1 MHIIANGQLRPKRLS
16 YAIALALA
24 SNIALAQEAP
34 KTEAPAK
41 DTAIQKVVVSSTR
54 ASQQSGIDRKKNA
67 ATAQDSIVAEDVGAL
82 PDRNI
87 GEAISRIAGI
97 ALDRGDFGEGV
108 SVAVRGNS
116 ADLTRVEIDGQ
127 GVQSGGGTDMN
138 GGGSGRGVE
147 FREMS
152 SDLIKSVDVVKGS
165 TADMTEGS
173 LGGGIIIKT
182 RTGLDFK
189 KPFYSL
195 RVAAAQNSLNE
206 KWTPD
211 TNLILA
217 NKFFDDRLGVLL
229 NVSTSQANNEGHSQ
243 QVATNANQGYAR
255 AVDFDNSPNKT
266 FSFNPSTVNTTDPL
280 STTTLLASPLTGGGF
295 FNAASPLDLVTRS
308 ANAKSKA
315 DCYATFPNLTTAQQN
330 AINGTNARN
339 AAINQRGNELMT
351 CLNQWNDYTPS
362 LVRFIEKKQI
372 DKRRSADLRLDF
384 KVNNELTVYAKGS
397 IQRRRVD
404 DNFLVYGLGGLA
416 TNTTVANS
424 PTYNGPTFTDSASGV
439 RSAVPGSGYFLY
451 DTPSFRSNTF
461 PASGL
466 VANVDPRSVVVDA
479 NHHVTKFGIS
489 DGSAFVDQIHN
500 VIETSSRYLQTGG
513 TYRNGPLLAEFFIGD
528 AKSDFTRGD
537 KRTSWTYSY
546 GPATLSVLP
555 NGLWAYSFPQGSSF
569 NQSNPANYA
578 VARPAVANLAAV
590 PASATV
596 PVAVPA
602 YTIAQ
607 QPLLTQAPSLQFTP
621 RGNEGGERTAKLD
634 LTYALSD
641 QVPFLS
647 RIKTGINLR
656 DTTGE
661 SWNPNGG
668 YTVKSAVGTF
678 GQAGYVPAINLPQ
691 SIVRSSFIGCENTAG
706 SLGAGGAPCKY
717 GFNPSTNTSTAQSGQ
732 VVVNQKQFQDIIA
745 AAMTGQTTRFFNGA
759 KDRPADLLEG
769 WTTIDVEKV
778 FAMTGVPNANY
789 DCLKECTASDGK
801 VYAQPSN
808 KFSEKVR
815 SGYLMTDFTVDR
827 VPFTSKALPFNLEL
841 EGNFGYRIV
850 NTKVSGTGILGFQ
863 TITKNGSFNPSNP
876 DASSGVNSTTL
887 IVPTTLNAS
896 TTDYMPSLNLALW
909 AVPDQV
915 VVRYNRAKTVAR
927 PPVDRLL
934 PSGTCTYD
942 ERKIDTIS
950 GTELDQTC
958 TGTMGNPAL
967 RPQTNWNQ
975 NLSLEWYPNRDTT
988 FNVSYF
994 NQKGKIG
1001 PNEVVGRSDV
1011 KLFSGTELVDPV
1023 TGKSLGDVDFN
1034 YRTYD
1039 NGVATTR
1046 KGIEFQSK
1054 TAFTFLPSVLKYTG
1068 LDANY
1073 TKLRSAVSA
1082 VNVVDLI
1089 TGTPLPPARE
1099 SKYSYNASLW
1109 YDDGAF
1115 SARLALQFVAQ
1126 QFTCIAACGFNT
1138 VNNYPS
1144 SPGVTRVTVTPFNP
1158 GSPNFK
1164 DSTRFIDAK
1173 IAYRFA
1179 NGIEIFAEGRNLG
1192 KATTSNSQG
1201 PYTPFA
1207 DGTPN
1212 LLDYAYAGRRIMVGM
1227 TIRN

>member
-24 SNIALAQEAP
+24 SNIAMAQETP
-34 KTEAPAK
+34 KTETPAK

-54 ASQQSGIDRKKNA
+54 ASQQSSIDRKKNA

-97 ALDRGDFGEGV
+97 SLNRGDFGEGV
-108 SVAVRGNS
+108 SVAVRGNT

-127 GVQSGGGTDMN
+127 GLQAGGGTDLN

-217 NKFFDDRLGVLL
+217 NKFFDDRLGVIL
-229 NVSTSQANNEGHSQ
+229 NVSTSQARNEGHSA
-243 QVATNANQGYAR
+243 QVATSANQGYAR
-255 AVDFDNSPNKT
+255 ALDFDNSPNKT
-266 FSFNPSTVNTTDPL
+266 FAFNPGTVSTTDPL
-280 STTTLLASPLTGGGF
+280 AKTTLLASPLTAGGF

-308 ANAKSKA
+308 ASAQSKA
-315 DCYATFPNLTTAQQN
+315 DCYAAFPNLTTAQQN

-339 AAINQRGNELMT
+339 AAINQRGNELLT

-362 LVRFIEKKQI
+362 LVRYLQKTQI
-372 DKRRSADLRLDF
+372 DKRRSGDLRLDF

-397 IQRRRVD
+397 IQRRKVD
-404 DNFLVYGLGGLA
+404 DNFLTYSLGGLA
-416 TNTTVANS
+416 TNSASTAT
-424 PTYNGPTFTDSASGV
+424 PTYSGATFSDATGSRVAI
-439 RSAVPGSGYFLY
+439 PGSGYFTY
-451 DTPSFRSNTF
+451 DTPSFRSNAF
-461 PASGL
+461 PIAGTA
-466 VANVDPRSVVVDA
+466 ANVDPRSVTVDA
-479 NHHVTKFGIS
+479 NHHVTKFTIS
-489 DGSAFVDQIHN
+489 DGSAGVDQIHN
-500 VIETSSRYLQTGG
+500 TIETSSRYLQTGG
-513 TYRNGPLLAEFFIGD
+513 TYRKGPLLAEFFIGD
-528 AKSDFTRGD
+528 AKSDFSRGD
-537 KRTSWTYSY
+537 KRTSWSYNY
-546 GPATLSVLP
+546 GPATLQVLP
-555 NGLWAYSFPQGSSF
+555 NGLWTHTFPPGSNFDS
-569 NQSNPANYA
+569 SNPANFA
-578 VARPAVANLAAV
+578 VARPAANATTAV
-590 PASATV
+590 NATATQ
-596 PVAVPA
+596 PTAIPA

-607 QPLLTQAPSLQFTP
+607 QPLQTQAPSLQFTP
-621 RGNEGGERTAKLD
+621 RMNEGGERTAKLD

-647 RIKTGINLR
+647 RIKTGLNLR
-656 DTTGE
+656 DTRGE

-668 YTVKSAVGTF
+668 YVVQAPVGDF
-678 GQAGYVPAINLPQ
+678 GKAGYIPGIYMPQ

-717 GFNPSTNTSTAQSGQ
+717 GYNPNVNPNTALSGQ
-732 VVVNQKQFQDIIA
+732 TVMTQKQFLDIITQS
-745 AAMTGQTTRFFNGA
+745 MTKPTTTFFNGA
-759 KDRPADLLEG
+759 KDRPADLLQG
-769 WTTIDVEKV
+769 WTQIDVEKV
-778 FAMTGVPNANY
+778 FALTGVPNVNY
-789 DCLKECTASDGK
+789 DCVKECTASDGK
-801 VYAQPSN
+801 VYKQPSS

-815 SGYLMTDFTVDR
+815 SGYVMTDFTIDHL
-827 VPFTSKALPFNLEL
+827 PGTSKALPFNWEL
-841 EGNFGYRIV
+841 EGNFGYRVV
-850 NTKVSGTGILGFQ
+850 NTKVEGTGILGFQ
-863 TITKNGSFNPSNP
+863 TIQKSPSYNPANP
-876 DASSGVNSTTL
+876 DVSTGLISNTL
-887 IVPTTLNAS
+887 IVPTTLSAS

-909 AVPDQV
+909 AIPDQV

-934 PSGTCTYD
+934 PSGTCTFD
-942 ERKIDTIS
+942 ERKIDTLT

-975 NLSLEWYPNRDTT
+975 NLSVEWYPNRDTT

-1001 PNEVVGRSDV
+1001 PNEVVSRSDI
-1011 KLFSGTELVDPV
+1011 KLFSGTELIDPV
-1023 TGKSLGDVDFN
+1023 TGKSLGDLDFN

-1039 NGVATTR
+1039 NGAATTR

-1082 VNVVDLI
+1082 ANVVDLI

-1115 SARLALQFVAQ
+1115 SARVALQFVAQ
-1126 QFTCIAACGFNT
+1126 QFNCIAACGANS

-1144 SPGVTRVTVTPFNP
+1144 SPGVTRITVTPFNP
-1158 GSPNFK
+1158 GSPNFI

-1173 IAYRFA
+1173 VAYRFA

-1192 KATTSNSQG
+1192 NATTSNSQG

-1212 LLDYAYAGRRIMVGM
+1212 LLDYAYSGRRIMVGM

>member
-1 MHIIANGQLRPKRLS
+1 MS

-24 SNIALAQEAP
+24 SNMAFAQDAP
-34 KTEAPAK
+34 KAEAPAK
-41 DTAIQKVVVSSTR
+41 EATVQKVVVSSTR

-67 ATAQDSIVAEDVGAL
+67 ATAQDSIVAEDVGAF

-87 GEAISRIAGI
+87 GEAISRISGI

-127 GVQSGGGTDMN
+127 GVQSGGGTDLN

-195 RVAAAQNSLNE
+195 RVAASQGSLNKE
-206 KWTPD
+206 WSPD

-217 NKFFDDRLGVLL
+217 NKFLDDRLGVLL
-229 NVSTSQANNEGHSQ
+229 NVSTSQAHNEGHSS
-243 QVATNANQGYAR
+243 QVATSANQGYAR

-266 FSFNPSTVNTTDPL
+266 FSFNPSTVSTTDPL
-280 STTTLLASPLTGGGF
+280 ATTTLLASPLSAGGF
-295 FNAASPLDLVTRS
+295 FNAASPLELVTRS
-308 ANAKSKA
+308 ASANSKA
-315 DCYATFPNLTTAQQN
+315 DCYSTFPALTTAQTN
-330 AINGTNARN
+330 AISGTTARN

-362 LVRFIEKKQI
+362 LIRYIEKKQI

-397 IQRRRVD
+397 IQRRRID
-404 DNFLVYGLGGLA
+404 DNFQVYGLGGLT
-416 TNTTVANS
+416 TNPAASNT
-424 PTYNGPTFTDSASGV
+424 PTYNGPTFTDSPTGV

-461 PASGL
+461 PATGT

-479 NHHVTKFGIS
+479 NHHVTKYTIS
-489 DGSAFVDQIHN
+489 DGSAAVDQIHN
-500 VIETSSRYLQTGG
+500 IIETSSRYLQTGG

-537 KRTSWTYSY
+537 KRTAWSYNY

-555 NGLWAYSFPQGSSF
+555 NGLWTYSFPQGSNF
-569 NQSNPANYA
+569 NQSNPANYTA
-578 VARPAVANLAAV
+578 ARPAVAPTQAV
-590 PASATV
+590 AASATV
-596 PVAVPA
+596 PVAIPA

-607 QPLLTQAPSLQFTP
+607 QPLLTQSPSLQFTP
-621 RGNEGGERTAKLD
+621 RGSEGGERTAKVD
-634 LTYALSD
+634 LTYALND

-656 DTTGE
+656 DTRGE

-668 YTVKSAVGTF
+668 YVVQSAVGTF
-678 GQAGYVPAINLPQ
+678 GQAGYVPAINMPQ

-706 SLGAGGAPCKY
+706 SLGAGGSPCKY
-717 GFNPSTNTSTAQSGQ
+717 GYNPSTNPATALSGQ
-732 VVVNQKQFQDIIA
+732 VVMNQQQFQDIIT
-745 AAMTGQTTRFFNGA
+745 AAMTGQSTRFFNGA
-759 KDRPADLLEG
+759 KDRPAGLVES
-769 WTTIDVEKV
+769 WSTIDVEKV
-778 FAMTGVPNANY
+778 FAMTGVPNVNY

-808 KFSEKVR
+808 KFTEKVR

-827 VPFTSKALPFNLEL
+827 VPFTSKALPFNWEL

-850 NTKVSGTGILGFQ
+850 NTKVSGTGVMGFQ
-863 TITKNGSFNPSNP
+863 TIRKTGGFNPSNP
-876 DASSGVNSTTL
+876 DAAAGITSSTL

-896 TTDYMPSLNLALW
+896 TTDYMPALNLALW

-915 VVRYNRAKTVAR
+915 VLRYNRAKTIAR
-927 PPVDRLL
+927 PPVERLL
-934 PSGTCTYD
+934 PAGTCTYD
-942 ERKIDTIS
+942 ERKVDALS

-958 TGTMGNPAL
+958 TGNLGNPAL

-975 NLSLEWYPNRDTT
+975 NLSVEWYPNRDTMFT
-988 FNVSYF
+988 ASAFH
-994 NQKGKIG
+994 QKGIIG
-1001 PNEVVGRSDV
+1001 PSELVGRSDV

-1023 TGKSLGDVDFN
+1023 TGKSLGDLDFN
-1034 YRTYD
+1034 YRTWD
-1039 NGVATTR
+1039 NGAATTR
-1046 KGIEFQSK
+1046 KGIEFSSK

-1109 YDDGAF
+1109 YDDGAL
-1115 SARLALQFVAQ
+1115 SARVALQFVAQ
-1126 QFTCIAACGFNT
+1126 QFTCIAACGANS

-1164 DSTRFIDAK
+1164 DATRFIDAK

-1179 NGIEIFAEGRNLG
+1179 NGIELFAEGRNLG
-1192 KATTSNSQG
+1192 NAATSNSQG
-1201 PYTPFA
+1201 PYTPFS

-1212 LLDYAYAGRRIMVGM
+1212 LLDYAYAGRRIMIGV
-1227 TIRN
+1227 TLRN